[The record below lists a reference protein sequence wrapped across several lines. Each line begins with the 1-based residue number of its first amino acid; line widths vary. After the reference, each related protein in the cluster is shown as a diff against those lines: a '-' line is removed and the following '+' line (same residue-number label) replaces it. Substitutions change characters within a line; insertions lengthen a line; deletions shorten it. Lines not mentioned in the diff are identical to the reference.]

1 MPPQML
7 VDLTQLDLNSVQHDR
22 DGIRKL
28 NPHRHEMEQL
38 TAIVHIDKEENV
50 SVAYKDISEQ
60 EFWVRGHMP
69 GYPLMP
75 GVLMC
80 EAAAQLAAF
89 HSTIC
94 NLLKGD
100 FVGFGGMDEV
110 RFRGMVRPGDRLLI
124 VVKLLKIR
132 TTSRAVFA
140 FQEFVGDV
148 MVCHGKMFGVPLSM
162 NEEGS
167 SS

>member
-1 MPPQML
+1 MPPPML
-7 VDLTQLDLNSVQHDR
+7 VDLTQIAPNSVLYDR
-22 DGIRKL
+22 DGIREY

-38 TAIVHIDKEENV
+38 TAIVHVDKEENV
-50 SVAYKDISEQ
+50 AVAYKDIAEQ

-69 GYPLMP
+69 GFPLMP

-94 NLLKGD
+94 NLLQGD

-110 RFRGMVRPGDRLLI
+110 RFRGIVRPGDRLLI
-124 VVKLLKIR
+124 VVKLLQIR
-132 TTSRAVFA
+132 PTRRAVFA
-140 FQEFVGDV
+140 FQEFVGDL

-167 SS
+167 SR